1 MMLNTPTSM
10 VRRSL
15 CGDFTICPVLNGL
28 WQVSGGH
35 GKIDLSKALSEMR
48 EYAKEGYTTFDGAD
62 IYGPAEDLMGAF
74 VERYPDQPVEMFT
87 KWVPRPGPMTRQ
99 VVEENINNALERM
112 KTTQLD
118 LLQFHWW
125 DYDDERYLDAIKHL
139 KDLQHE
145 GKIRF
150 LGLTNF
156 DTEHMAKIVN
166 SSIPIVSN
174 QVSFSLIDTRP
185 EQKMIPF
192 CQQHNIKLLCY
203 GTLLG
208 GFLSEKYVN
217 VSSEPTSKREL
228 NTISLRKYKRFID
241 EWGGWTLFQQLTNAQ
256 WFGLVVVLV
265 DTTFPWYKQ
274 QGISGTFFGA
284 LHSLPFLF
292 SQLLSVLKEVADK
305 HEVSISNVAA
315 RWVLDKPMVGGIIIG
330 TRLSLS
336 QHRAENQKIFS
347 FELDEKDHQKINSVL
362 SQGNTLAGDCGDEYR
377 D

>member
-1 MMLNTPTSM
+1 MLNTPTSM
-10 VRRSL
+10 ARRSL
-15 CGDFTICPVLNGL
+15 CGDFTICPVLSGL

-125 DYDDERYLDAIKHL
+125 DYDDERYLDAITHL
-139 KDLQHE
+139 KDLQEE

-241 EWGGWTLFQQLTNAQ
+241 EWGGWTLFQQL
-256 WFGLVVVLV
+256 
-265 DTTFPWYKQ
+265 
-274 QGISGTFFGA
+274 
-284 LHSLPFLF
+284 
-292 SQLLSVLKEVADK
+292 LSVLKEVADK

-336 QHRAENQKIFS
+336 QHRAENQKIFC